1 MMTPGTYLRKR
12 REAAGLSIEDVA
24 AAVRA
29 KLHESGLLA
38 RDGGNARF
46 VAFLTAV
53 EEDRDNL
60 SYFAA
65 LSVRHAFPFDV
76 DAYWNLLLHR
86 YDPDASDL
94 PQPKLCRECAC
105 SFHDACEVEGQPCAW
120 SSTDPDLCT
129 ACERAGATQP
139 EGATL

>member
-1 MMTPGTYLRKR
+1 MFTPGTYLRKR
-12 REAAGLSIEDVA
+12 REAAGISLEDVSGQVA
-24 AAVRA
+24 ARLQDIGV
-29 KLHESGLLA
+29 LG
-38 RDGGNARF
+38 RDADHPRF
-46 VAFLTAV
+46 VEFLTAV
-53 EEDRDNL
+53 EGDRDNL

-65 LSVRHAFPFDV
+65 LFMRHAFPFDV
-76 DAYWNLLLHR
+76 EAYWNLLLHR

-94 PQPKLCRECAC
+94 PQPKLCRQCAC

-120 SSTDPDLCT
+120 SNTDPDLCT